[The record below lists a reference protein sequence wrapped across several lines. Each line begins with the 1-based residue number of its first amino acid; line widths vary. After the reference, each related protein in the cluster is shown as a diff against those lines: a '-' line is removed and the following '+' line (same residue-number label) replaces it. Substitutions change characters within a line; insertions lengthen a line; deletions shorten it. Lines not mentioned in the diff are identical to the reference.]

1 MAPPIRAVIVD
12 DEALARDAIRLRL
25 TTEPDIE
32 VVGEAADGA
41 DAVELIRTLQ
51 PDLLFLDV
59 QMPVMDGFEVI
70 EHVSSDHLPI
80 VVFVTAHDRYALKAF
95 ETHALD
101 YLLKP
106 FTASR
111 FHAAIDR
118 ARIEVAK
125 AGDHETHQRLIR
137 LLDDRRL
144 ARESRPQKEP
154 GAGDGY
160 LARLA
165 VKHNQRIAL
174 VRVADIDW
182 IESSANYA
190 HLHTQGRSYVVRMTM
205 GELER
210 RLDPACFVRIHRSTI
225 VQLDRIMDI
234 VAAWH
239 GDFDVTLQDGTVL
252 RLSRNYRDRVLDR
265 RPKRPRE

>member
-1 MAPPIRAVIVD
+1 MAPPIKTVIVD
-12 DEALARDAIRLRL
+12 DEALARDAVRLRL
-25 TTEPDIE
+25 QSEPDIE

-41 DAVELIRTLQ
+41 DAVELVKALQ

-59 QMPVMDGFEVI
+59 QMPVMDGFEVV
-70 EHVSSDHLPI
+70 EKVSSEHLPI

-111 FHAAIDR
+111 FRDAIDR
-118 ARIEVAK
+118 ARLEVAR
-125 AGDHETHQRLIR
+125 AGDHETHQRLIE
-137 LLDDRRL
+137 LLDERR
-144 ARESRPQKEP
+144 RGRGHDGQGS
-154 GAGDGY
+154 DGY

-165 VKHNQRIAL
+165 VKHNERIVL
-174 VRVADIDW
+174 VKVDDIDW

-190 HLHTQGRSYVVRMTM
+190 HLHSRGASYVVRMTM
-205 GELER
+205 ADLER
-210 RLDPACFVRIHRSTI
+210 RLDPDRFARIHRSTI
-225 VQLDRIMDI
+225 VQMDRILEI
-234 VAAWH
+234 VPAWH

-252 RLSRNYRDRVLDR
+252 RLTRNYRERVLQR
-265 RPKRPRE
+265 SPRH

>member
-1 MAPPIRAVIVD
+1 VPLPIKAVIVD

-25 TTEPDIE
+25 KGEPDIE

-41 DAVELIRTLQ
+41 DAVDLLRKIH

-70 EHVSSDHLPI
+70 EHVPSEHLPI
-80 VVFVTAHDRYALKAF
+80 VVFVTAYDQYALKAF

-118 ARIEVAK
+118 ARLEVAK
-125 AGDHETHQRLIR
+125 SGDRGTHQRLVE
-137 LLDDRRL
+137 LLEERRRARARPPDRN
-144 ARESRPQKEP
+144 
-154 GAGDGY
+154 GAAQGY
-160 LARLA
+160 LTRLA
-165 VKHNQRIAL
+165 VKRNQRIAL
-174 VRVADIDW
+174 VGAADIDW
-182 IESSANYA
+182 IESSGNYA
-190 HLHTQGRSYVVRMTM
+190 HLHANSASYVVRMTM

-210 RLDPACFVRIHRSTI
+210 RLDPARFVRIHRSTI
-225 VQLDRIMDI
+225 VQIDRIQDI
-234 VAAWH
+234 IAAWH
-239 GDFDVTLQDGTVL
+239 GDFDVTLRDGTVL

-265 RPKRPRE
+265 RK

>member
-25 TTEPDIE
+25 KSEPDIE

-41 DAVELIRTLQ
+41 DAVELIKTLQ

-118 ARIEVAK
+118 ARLEVAK
-125 AGDHETHQRLIR
+125 AGDQETHQRLIQV
-137 LLDDRRL
+137 LDERRR
-144 ARESRPQKEP
+144 ARERRPDQDA
-154 GAGDGY
+154 GAGDAY

-190 HLHTQGRSYVVRMTM
+190 HLHTHGRSYVVRMTM

-210 RLDPACFVRIHRSTI
+210 RLDPARFVRIHRSTI
-225 VQLDRIMDI
+225 VQLDRIKEI

-265 RPKRPRE
+265 RPKRG

>member
-1 MAPPIRAVIVD
+1 MPLPIKAVIVD

-25 TTEPDIE
+25 KGEPDIE

-41 DAVELIRTLQ
+41 DAVDLLRKIH

-70 EHVSSDHLPI
+70 EHVPSEHLPI
-80 VVFVTAHDRYALKAF
+80 VVFVTAYDRYALKAF

-118 ARIEVAK
+118 ARLEVAK
-125 AGDHETHQRLIR
+125 SGDRGTHQRLVE
-137 LLDDRRL
+137 LLEERRR
-144 ARESRPQKEP
+144 ARARPAERDGTGQ
-154 GAGDGY
+154 GY
-160 LARLA
+160 LTRLA
-165 VKHNQRIAL
+165 VKRNQRIAL
-174 VRVADIDW
+174 VGAADIDW
-182 IESSANYA
+182 IESSGNYA
-190 HLHTQGRSYVVRMTM
+190 HLHAHGASHVVRMTM

-210 RLDPACFVRIHRSTI
+210 RLDPARFARIHRSTI
-225 VQLDRIMDI
+225 VQIDRIQDI
-234 VAAWH
+234 IAAWH
-239 GDFDVTLQDGTVL
+239 GDFDVTLRDGTVL
-252 RLSRNYRDRVLDR
+252 RLSRNYRDRVLN
-265 RPKRPRE
+265 KRNGRL